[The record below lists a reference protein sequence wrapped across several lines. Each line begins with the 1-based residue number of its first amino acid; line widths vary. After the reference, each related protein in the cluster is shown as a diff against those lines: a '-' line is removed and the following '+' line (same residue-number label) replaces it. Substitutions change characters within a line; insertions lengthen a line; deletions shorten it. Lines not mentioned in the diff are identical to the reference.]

1 MQSSGTALRKRQ
13 FMLSIWCVINMLSA
27 AGGIIMAGWI
37 KYLKPVID
45 RIWPVKQV
53 RFDMVSL
60 KEN

>member
-1 MQSSGTALRKRQ
+1 
-13 FMLSIWCVINMLSA
+13 MLSIWCVINMLSA